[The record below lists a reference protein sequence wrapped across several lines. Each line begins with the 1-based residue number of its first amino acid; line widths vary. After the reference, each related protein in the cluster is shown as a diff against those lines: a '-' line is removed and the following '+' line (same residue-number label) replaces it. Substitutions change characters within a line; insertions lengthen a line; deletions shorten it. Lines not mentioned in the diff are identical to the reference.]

1 MDPPVK
7 ISREAGDHM
16 KWCRE
21 PWCSSRGRQVCQG
34 TFWVAS
40 RVPGTVRPSR
50 RNVGLLL
57 RWCRGK
63 GLHLSMTWEQRGFSR
78 DAAGF
83 SSYDGDFRMP
93 LVLAQG
99 SPIFHSSCEGEL
111 GLLLSHS
118 RVNSPPLGLCPETNI
133 PLQGRQGSRGCI
145 SDSPGESGLV
155 SSGSKE
161 LQSPLELRGV
171 SLEPTEWPKGSQASC
186 GVLRED
192 M

>member
-1 MDPPVK
+1 
-7 ISREAGDHM
+7 M

-57 RWCRGK
+57 RRCRGK

-78 DAAGF
+78 VAAGF
-83 SSYDGDFRMP
+83 SSYDGEFRMP

-118 RVNSPPLGLCPETNI
+118 RVNSPPLGLCPETNV
-133 PLQGRQGSRGCI
+133 PLQGRQGSRGCVP
-145 SDSPGESGLV
+145 DSPRRQS
-155 SSGSKE
+155 SSGVEAKNSA
-161 LQSPLELRGV
+161 PLYIRVVYL
-171 SLEPTEWPKGSQASC
+171 LKPTEWLKGSQAS
-186 GVLRED
+186 
-192 M
+192 